1 MTSYM
6 EKHSVDGL
14 SIDCE
19 NLMIS
24 LKRVPFNNFIMSRLL
39 SELATAGVNV
49 DIISRSAPVDNAFD
63 VSLIVLESAL
73 PKVEQIIQGLSQS
86 YPAVQISINTD
97 ITRLSLHGIGMR
109 TQSGVAARFLQVF
122 ADHGIPI
129 LMITTSEISIAC
141 IVRNADAKEAVDAL
155 REAFKL

>member
-1 MTSYM
+1 MTNYM

-39 SELATAGVNV
+39 KELSEAGINV
-49 DIISRSAPVDNAFD
+49 DVISRTAPVMDAFD
-63 VSLIVLESAL
+63 VSIIVLENEL
-73 PKVEQIIQGLSQS
+73 EKVRDIVNTLGDE
-86 YPAVQISINTD
+86 YPEIKITINKD

-109 TQSGVAARFLQVF
+109 TQSGVAARFLQTF
-122 ADHGIPI
+122 ADNDVQV
-129 LMITTSEISIAC
+129 LMITTSEICIAC
-141 IVRNADAKEAVDAL
+141 VVKNEDAKKAAEAVRDVFDL
-155 REAFKL
+155 